1 MGQEDFKQFR
11 RSRIQLFSRIKLRN
25 IFPGEW
31 ESIYTGQGIEF
42 TAIKPFEPGDDLRDL
57 DLLTLVQSGEEEIIQ
72 RVVESQMRIFIW
84 ADLSGSIQRFE
95 EMFFSLKPEIRDIAI
110 GLVVYSA
117 LNAYSPVGL
126 CAFDKE
132 IKSFLPPRYGEN
144 CCLEILDRIIEQ
156 DYKGISV
163 SADIQKAIS
172 VLMEKAPRQSMVFF
186 VSDFKDQAFEG
197 DFSDLLRPVVK
208 KVDFI
213 PVVIRDPLEKG
224 ASLKRSVSIAVKDNE
239 GDGNAEI
246 YLTPQKLREIQEVSD
261 RHLLHLEWNFR
272 QVGIEHVV
280 LDSPSIDDCY
290 QVLSGFFE
298 GRKKQ
303 EYRDTNTKKR

>member
-11 RSRIQLFSRIKLRN
+11 QSRVQLFSRIKLRN
-25 IFPGEW
+25 IFSGEW
-31 ESIYTGQGIEF
+31 ESIYKGEGIEF
-42 TAIKPFEPGDDLRDL
+42 AEIKPFEPGDDLRDL
-57 DLLTLVQSGEEEIIQ
+57 DLFTLVKSGEEEIIQ
-72 RVVESQMRIFIW
+72 RVVGRQMKIFIW
-84 ADLSGSIQRFE
+84 ADLSGSMRRFE
-95 EMFFSLKPEIRDIAI
+95 EMFFSSKPEIRDIAT
-110 GLVVYSA
+110 GLLVFSA
-117 LNAYSPVGL
+117 FNAYSPVGL

-132 IKSFLPPRYGEN
+132 IRCFLPARSGEN
-144 CCLEILDRIIEQ
+144 CCEEILGRIIEQ
-156 DYKGISV
+156 DYKGIPV
-163 SADIQKAIS
+163 SADIRKAIS
-172 VLMEKAPRQSMVFF
+172 FLMEKVSLQSLVFF

-197 DFSDLLRPVVK
+197 DFTALLRPVAK

-239 GDGNAEI
+239 VDGNAEI
-246 YLTPQKLREIQEVSD
+246 YLTPRKLEEIQEVST
-261 RHLLHLEWNFR
+261 RHLLRLEWNFR

-298 GRKKQ
+298 GRK
-303 EYRDTNTKKR
+303 RTRV

>member
-1 MGQEDFKQFR
+1 MEQEDFKQFR

-31 ESIYTGQGIEF
+31 ESIYTGEGMEF
-42 TAIKPFEPGDDLRDL
+42 AAIKPFEPGDDLRDL
-57 DLLTLVQSGEEEIIQ
+57 DLLTFVQSGEEEIIH
-72 RVVESQMRIFIW
+72 RTVERQMRIFIW
-84 ADLSGSIQRFE
+84 ADLSGSMQRFE
-95 EMFFSLKPEIRDIAI
+95 EMFFSSKPEIRDIAI
-110 GLVVYSA
+110 GLLVFSA
-117 LNAYSPVGL
+117 YNAYSPVGL

-132 IKSFLPPRYGEN
+132 IKCFLPARSGESY
-144 CCLEILDRIIEQ
+144 CGEILDRIIDQ
-156 DYKGISV
+156 DYKGIPV
-163 SADIQKAIS
+163 SADIQNAIS
-172 VLMEKAPRQSMVFF
+172 FLMERVFPQSLVFF
-186 VSDFKDQAFEG
+186 VSDFKAQAFEG
-197 DFSDLLRPVVK
+197 DFTDLLRPVVK

-213 PVVIRDPLEKG
+213 PVVIRDPLEKE

-246 YLTPQKLREIQEVSD
+246 YLTPQKLKEIQEVSA

-298 GRKKQ
+298 NRK
-303 EYRDTNTKKR
+303 RTRV